1 LALALLALV
10 AAVYAPTLRHDFV
23 WDDHEQV
30 VNNPF
35 LRHWSSF
42 SEFWRQ
48 DILSLSRGGG
58 NRSNYYRPLFY
69 VQYLIYYQ
77 LFGLNPLAWHGLAIL
92 QHFLATLAV
101 VFFLRRLGLSLPT
114 AAAAAALFA
123 VHPAHGE
130 SVSWVAAAFND
141 PPAAAL
147 LLLAL
152 GAHSR
157 WLQARRPVYL
167 AGAALA
173 FAAALGLKES
183 ALSLLLLVPLVDEY
197 LDPDRSWPRR
207 ALAYLP
213 FWLLIAAYL
222 AYQQRFGTVWLPQ
235 QPHLGFAL
243 ELGALLGLLFGFY
256 RLLERRG
263 RSSASRA
270 FFNYVPYFGV
280 AVAYFYLRKVMI
292 LTMFGVYSEAAPIG
306 ALLPTLPLLLL
317 FYLRLLVW
325 PVGLAPSYPLRYV
338 LDWSSWEAMGPF
350 LLLIALLGVVAW
362 LVWKRRVLRFCA
374 LWTLACILPA
384 LNIRAFRP
392 TYLVHQRYLYLAS
405 LGLCLALAW
414 SVGQW
419 VRTPHRRAALLAAVF
434 VIWSASTLYHNRF
447 WASDIA
453 LWSRVAEVDPHNPAA
468 FDFLGGAALKAG
480 RTEEAE
486 GLFRRS
492 IAADPNSPHGYM
504 NLAVLLQTRRG
515 HPDRAVPLYQHA
527 LAAFELRWPQGRDR
541 YLDCQI
547 NYGACLAQAGRRQE
561 GLSYLLRLA
570 NTPPYP
576 VAAAR
581 NAAVLLYQ
589 EQRLDQVEAVLSGAL
604 KRHPGEPKLLA
615 MLADVYRTTGRERE
629 ALALLKRSGA
639 PNL

>member
-1 LALALLALV
+1 MALLLLALI
-10 AAVYAPTLRHDFV
+10 AAVYAPVLRHQFV

-35 LRHWSSF
+35 LRRWSSF
-42 SEFWRQ
+42 PEFWRQ

-152 GAHSR
+152 GAHAR

-197 LDPDRSWPRR
+197 LDPDRSWPLR

-213 FWLLIAAYL
+213 FWLLMTAYL

-235 QPHLGFAL
+235 HPHLGFAL

-270 FFNYVPYFGV
+270 FFNYAPYLGI

-338 LDWSSWEAMGPF
+338 SDWSSWEAMGPL
-350 LLLIALLGVVAW
+350 LLLIALLGVTAW
-362 LVWKRRVLRFCA
+362 LVWKRPLLRFCA

-384 LNIRAFRP
+384 LNVRAFRP

-405 LGLCLALAW
+405 LGLCLALVW
-414 SVGQW
+414 SVGRW
-419 VRTPHRRAALLAAVF
+419 VRIPRWRAAVLAAVI
-434 VIWSASTLYHNRF
+434 VIWAGSTLYHHRF
-447 WASDIA
+447 WASDVA

-468 FDFLGGAALKAG
+468 FDWLGGEAFKAG
-480 RTEEAE
+480 RTDEAE
-486 GLFRRS
+486 RLFRRS
-492 IAADPNSPHGYM
+492 IAADPESPHGHM
-504 NLAVLLQTRRG
+504 NLALLLHSRRRR
-515 HPDRAVPLYQHA
+515 PDRALPLYQRA
-527 LAAFELRWPQGRDR
+527 LAAFERRLPLGHDR
-541 YLDCQI
+541 YLDCQL
-547 NYGACLAQAGRRQE
+547 NYGTCLAQVGRRE
-561 GLSYLLRLA
+561 EALSNLLRLA
-570 NTPPYP
+570 DSPPYP

-589 EQRLDQVEAVLSGAL
+589 ERRLDQVEEVLSKAL
-604 KRHPGEPKLLA
+604 KQHPNDAELLA
-615 MLADVYRTTGRERE
+615 MLGDVQRMTGREPE
-629 ALALLKRSGA
+629 AVAPLERSRR
-639 PNL
+639 P